1 MAIPART
8 TRAAAT
14 MRISMRLNPL
24 SSPTVGALLRHRCK
38 PVLLSLLQDL
48 TPWDIFLELVN
59 NLSGILGL
67 QVIRIYGRLHTC
79 LGQLRLEGLRGQMS
93 AQVCES
99 LEPIGEGGP
108 DHDCPEVRDIPYRLP
123 DRLRRARIS
132 QVKQGPEIAL
142 DEIANADHRMGQ
154 ANRGDPEMAE
164 GGRPPL
170 GERAKIEDGHLF
182 IRELGEVGPQ
192 VVIQERVLQGAER

>member
-8 TRAAAT
+8 ASANST
-14 MRISMRLNPL
+14 MRISMMLIPL
-24 SSPTVGALLRHRCK
+24 SSPTIGAPLRHRCK

-67 QVIRIYGRLHTC
+67 QVIRVHGRLHAC

-93 AQVCES
+93 AHVCES

-108 DHDCPEVRDIPYRLP
+108 DHDCPEVRDVLRRLP
-123 DRLRRARIS
+123 DCLRRARIS
-132 QVKQGPEIAL
+132 QVKQGSEIAL
-142 DEIANADHRMGQ
+142 DEIANTDHRMGQ

-164 GGRPPL
+164 GSRPPL
-170 GERAKIEDGHLF
+170 GEGAKIEDGHS
-182 IRELGEVGPQ
+182 
-192 VVIQERVLQGAER
+192 